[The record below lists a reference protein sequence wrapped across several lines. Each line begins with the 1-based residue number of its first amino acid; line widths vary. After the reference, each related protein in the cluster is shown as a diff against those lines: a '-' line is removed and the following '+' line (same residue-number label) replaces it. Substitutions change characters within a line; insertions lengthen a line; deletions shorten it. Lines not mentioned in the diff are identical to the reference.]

1 MNDNNTKQI
10 LTAIE
15 SVKTHTT
22 KQVKIVKV

>member
-22 KQVKIVKV
+22 KQVKSVEA